1 MSKKTKKDEIET
13 ISEEEKKE
21 PKNAH
26 GIQFNLNVNSKD
38 ADVIRE
44 ALINAGHV
52 HIAETF
58 ETKRELT
65 IMHEFWDAKKKGE
78 NIFEVWRKGNY
89 YESIDTKEPKY
100 KMKHRVLN
108 ATKG

>member
-1 MSKKTKKDEIET
+1 MKDEKE
-13 ISEEEKKE
+13 E

-26 GIQFNLNVNSKD
+26 GIQFNLTVNSKD
-38 ADVIRE
+38 ADAVRE
-44 ALINAGHV
+44 ALISAGHV
-52 HIAETF
+52 RIAENF

-65 IMHEFWDAKKKGE
+65 IMHEFWDAAKNGE
-78 NIFEVWRKGNY
+78 DVLEVWKKKGNY
-89 YESIDTKEPKY
+89 YDWVEIKAPKY